1 MYYAAFGRR
10 ILKGDAMK
18 ILTALITETTEIL
31 EKDKLQLLK
40 MDMDGVTAADEADK
54 AAEEDE
60 YNEDY
65 DAGPGEY
72 DDFF

>member
-1 MYYAAFGRR
+1 MA
-10 ILKGDAMK
+10 KGDSLMILTTLVSETSK
-18 ILTALITETTEIL
+18 ILG
-31 EKDKLQLLK
+31 KDALQLLK
-40 MDMDGVTAADEADK
+40 MDMDGLSAQGGGEAD

-60 YNEDY
+60 ADYNEDY